1 MEELSFNFR
10 VPALTTCLYDEHF
23 GQDGSFGFSKS
34 LKVVVKVLDLVL
46 VLVEFLVGMR

>member
-10 VPALTTCLYDEHF
+10 VPALTTFLYVKHL

-34 LKVVVKVLDLVL
+34 SNVLVKVLALAI